1 MKNLSSKQ
9 EARIE
14 KKKKKITALA
24 RLVQLNESEET
35 MVAKQI
41 IDNSPRPT
49 DDEEPDKKKRK
60 TSDSEKQEEI
70 NFGNVKINLS
80 EEEYTK
86 LKKELNARKNA
97 SKNAPRLRLREYGE
111 RASLA
116 VDHDNR
122 IPIFFTD
129 VQHLLMNALIG
140 HGSPCT
146 PERWC
151 WLEKPLKL
159 THCVT
164 VIVEG
169 MSLYHFISNESIFK
183 ETNNIFETKLEV
195 IMPNNCTLRE
205 LAFVPL
211 TNAQKLKLI
220 EEFGSLEVA
229 VEMNKDPSLII
240 NRIFNI
246 EGSSVEKVLETENIA
261 LPPADGS
268 VSIKDLVNKKAKV
281 GRTKLLLSALQMVED
296 DYPLPLRGE
305 LAKKYKNFVFT
316 KKNYKP
322 VSDES
327 PMFGVDC
334 EMCRTSSGYNELTRI
349 SIVNEDH
356 KTIYESLVRPTNK
369 IVDYLTK
376 YSGITAEMMMSVTK
390 DLATVQKEVQSLL
403 PPDAILIGQSL
414 NVDLHA
420 MKMFHPYCIDTSV
433 IFNITGVRRRKTK
446 LQTLSKTFL
455 DEIIQEN
462 ADGHDSVE
470 DSLASLKLVQ
480 MKLVKGLY
488 WGDVI
493 LSGKKKANE
502 LAAEKEKELLTNN
515 FYAHVASTT
524 KHTAII
530 STQSIDEKVDDLIK
544 KSNENSKSDLINV
557 HHVEDGHQKA
567 VEKAQEVVLNNAF
580 TLVNL
585 PIDEENLIA
594 SNIENTCAKIDK
606 YIGKLYTS
614 VAKHGMFIVIFGGNS
629 DSSSGSVKIKI
640 KKRSGDERLTRTSTS
655 DKE

>member
-1 MKNLSSKQ
+1 MRGELS
-9 EARIE
+9 
-14 KKKKKITALA
+14 
-24 RLVQLNESEET
+24 
-35 MVAKQI
+35 
-41 IDNSPRPT
+41 PT
-49 DDEEPDKKKRK
+49 DDEPDKKKRK

-97 SKNAPRLRLREYGE
+97 NRNAPRLRLREYGE
-111 RASLA
+111 KASLA
-116 VDHDNR
+116 VDHENR
-122 IPIFFTD
+122 TPIFFTD

-183 ETNNIFETKLEV
+183 ETNTIFDTKLEV
-195 IMPNNCTLRE
+195 IMPNNSTLKE

-246 EGSSVEKVLETENIA
+246 EANKNAEKDPET

-268 VSIKDLVNKKAKV
+268 VSIKDLVKKKAKV

-305 LAKKYKNFVFT
+305 LANKYRHFVFT
-316 KKNYKP
+316 KENYKP
-322 VSDES
+322 VTDES

-334 EMCRTSSGYNELTRI
+334 EMCRTSTGYNELTRI

-356 KTIYESLVRPTNK
+356 KTVYESLVRPSNK

-376 YSGITAEMMMSVTK
+376 YSGITPEIMMTVTK
-390 DLATVQKEVQSLL
+390 DLKTVQQEVQSIL

-414 NVDLHA
+414 NADLHA
-420 MKMFHPYCIDTSV
+420 MRMFHPYCIDTSV
-433 IFNITGVRRRKTK
+433 IFNITGVRRHKTK

-462 ADGHDSVE
+462 EDGHDSVE

-502 LAAEKEKELLTNN
+502 LAAEKQKDLLSNSLLS
-515 FYAHVASTT
+515 HVASTT

-530 STQSIDEKVDDLIK
+530 STALIDETVDDLIK

-557 HHVEDGHQKA
+557 HHVEDGHRKA

-585 PIDEENLIA
+585 PIDEGSLIA
-594 SNIENTCAKIDK
+594 ANIEKTCAKIDK

-614 VAKHGMFIVIFGGNS
+614 VAKHGMFIVIFGGNA

-640 KKRSGDERLTRTSTS
+640 KKRSGDERLARTSTS

>member
-1 MKNLSSKQ
+1 MKLQ
-9 EARIE
+9 V
-14 KKKKKITALA
+14 ITAH
-24 RLVQLNESEET
+24 
-35 MVAKQI
+35 
-41 IDNSPRPT
+41 SPRQN

-60 TSDSEKQEEI
+60 TSESEKQEEI

-86 LKKELNARKNA
+86 LKKELNARKHANR
-97 SKNAPRLRLREYGE
+97 NVPRLRLREYGE
-111 RASLA
+111 KASLA
-116 VDHDNR
+116 VDHDSR
-122 IPIFFTD
+122 TPIFFTD

-151 WLEKPLKL
+151 WLEKPLKVS
-159 THCVT
+159 HCVT

-169 MSLYHFISNESIFK
+169 MSLYHFVSNESIFK
-183 ETNNIFETKLEV
+183 ETSTIFDTKLEV
-195 IMPNNCTLRE
+195 IMPKSSPLKE

-211 TNAQKLKLI
+211 TNAQKIRLI

-246 EGSSVEKVLETENIA
+246 EASQSTDTHVEEKVDKSS

-305 LAKKYKNFVFT
+305 LSKKYKNFVFS
-316 KKNYKP
+316 KENYKP
-322 VSDES
+322 VTDES

-334 EMCRTSSGYNELTRI
+334 EMCRTCLGYNELTRI

-356 KTIYESLVRPTNK
+356 KTIYESLVLPSNK
-369 IVDYLTK
+369 IIDYLTK
-376 YSGITAEMMMSVTK
+376 YSGITPEMMLSVTK
-390 DLATVQKEVQSLL
+390 DLQTVQREVQAML
-403 PPDAILIGQSL
+403 PPDAILVGQSL
-414 NVDLHA
+414 NADLHA
-420 MKMFHPYCIDTSV
+420 MRMFHPYCIDTSV
-433 IFNITGVRRRKTK
+433 IFNITGDRRRKTK

-462 ADGHDSVE
+462 EDGHDSVE

-502 LAAEKEKELLTNN
+502 VAAEKLLSNN
-515 FYAHVASTT
+515 FLAHVANTT

-530 STQSIDEKVDDLIK
+530 STKAIDEKIGELIK

-557 HHVEDGHQKA
+557 HHIEDSHKKA
-567 VEKAQEVVLNNAF
+567 VEKAQQVVLNNAF

-585 PIDEENLIA
+585 PVDEENLIA
-594 SNIENTCAKIDK
+594 TNIEKTCAKIDK
-606 YIGKLYTS
+606 HIGKLYTS
-614 VAKHGMFIVIFGGNS
+614 VAKHGMFVVIFGGDR

-640 KKRSGDERLTRTSTS
+640 KKRSGDERLAKTSTS
-655 DKE
+655 E

>member
-1 MKNLSSKQ
+1 MQ
-9 EARIE
+9 
-14 KKKKKITALA
+14 
-24 RLVQLNESEET
+24 
-35 MVAKQI
+35 
-41 IDNSPRPT
+41 
-49 DDEEPDKKKRK
+49 
-60 TSDSEKQEEI
+60 QEEI

-86 LKKELNARKNA
+86 LKKELNTKRNA
-97 SKNAPRLRLREYGE
+97 NRNAPRLRLREYGE

-183 ETNNIFETKLEV
+183 ETNTIFDTKLEV
-195 IMPNNCTLRE
+195 VMPKNCTLNE

-246 EGSSVEKVLETENIA
+246 EASTEKVEKIEDIA
-261 LPPADGS
+261 IPPADGS
-268 VSIKDLVNKKAKV
+268 ISIKDLVNRKAKV

-305 LAKKYKNFVFT
+305 LANKYKQFVFS
-316 KKNYKP
+316 KEKYEP
-322 VSDES
+322 VTDES

-334 EMCRTSSGYNELTRI
+334 EMCRTSTGYNELTRI

-369 IVDYLTK
+369 IIDYLTK
-376 YSGITAEMMMSVTK
+376 YSGITPEMMMTVTK
-390 DLATVQKEVQSLL
+390 DLATVQKEVQQLL

-433 IFNITGVRRRKTK
+433 IFNITGERRRKTK

-493 LSGKKKANE
+493 LSGKKLANE
-502 LAAEKEKELLTNN
+502 QAAVKQKELISNN
-515 FYAHVASTT
+515 FYAHVANTT

-530 STQSIDEKVDDLIK
+530 STQSLDEKVDDLIK

-557 HHVEDGHQKA
+557 HHIEDGNKKA

-585 PIDEENLIA
+585 PVDEESLIA
-594 SNIENTCAKIDK
+594 ANIEKTCTKIDK

-614 VAKHGMFIVIFGGNS
+614 VAKHGMFIVIFGGNA

-640 KKRSGDERLTRTSTS
+640 KKRSGDERMAKSTTS
-655 DKE
+655 D